1 MSGKKKSFD
10 AEQCKAIDQ
19 HLLDAGRH
27 RDLAFFRLAVSS
39 MGLCSELLSLRVSDI
54 LDERGHVSDRFYT
67 GLHKSQS
74 TAHLISKSA
83 RSAIQQLIM
92 KEDLTSASYLFG
104 GRGNHSKPYFTAAT
118 NHDCKGLGQLFGIDP
133 ADYTVCGG
141 PVQPIFI
148 G

>member
-10 AEQCKAIDQ
+10 AEQCKAIDH

-67 GLHKSQS
+67 AQ
-74 TAHLISKSA
+74 
-83 RSAIQQLIM
+83 
-92 KEDLTSASYLFG
+92 
-104 GRGNHSKPYFTAAT
+104 KPNDRPSHFQDRPF
-118 NHDCKGLGQLFGIDP
+118 NS
-133 ADYTVCGG
+133 
-141 PVQPIFI
+141 
-148 G
+148 